1 MVKTIRNL
9 SHPYLQ
15 IHHKTSAGIRTISP
29 NGKFNMVINSPEYYN
44 AIKDYKIKINN
55 GYYFN
60 TGIIFDSYVNDLYS
74 LRLKYP
80 KGSPMNLTCK
90 LLMNSLF
97 GRFAMRPILSI
108 QKFISKEEFK
118 IFTEKYLI
126 EDYLDL
132 GDVGY
137 FVSYID
143 LFKTSKE
150 SNVSISIAS
159 AITAYSRVFMS
170 KFKNSDKFKLFYSDT
185 DSIFVD
191 KDLPKDL
198 IGNEIGQFKLE
209 YIFKEAV
216 FLGPKI
222 YGGLIDNPEGFIC
235 KIKGYKNPKGISFN
249 DLKSLLD
256 KKSKPLELNHDK
268 WYRNLSES
276 NIVIKDQI
284 YNLVATENKRK
295 LIYDSTG
302 IAINTKAIKI

>member
-1 MVKTIRNL
+1 
-9 SHPYLQ
+9 
-15 IHHKTSAGIRTISP
+15 
-29 NGKFNMVINSPEYYN
+29 
-44 AIKDYKIKINN
+44 
-55 GYYFN
+55 
-60 TGIIFDSYVNDLYS
+60 
-74 LRLKYP
+74 
-80 KGSPMNLTCK
+80 
-90 LLMNSLF
+90 
-97 GRFAMRPILSI
+97 
-108 QKFISKEEFK
+108 
-118 IFTEKYLI
+118 
-126 EDYLDL
+126 
-132 GDVGY
+132 
-137 FVSYID
+137 
-143 LFKTSKE
+143 
-150 SNVSISIAS
+150 
-159 AITAYSRVFMS
+159 MS

-222 YGGLIDNPEGFIC
+222 YAGYTYDNNFIC

-284 YNLVATENKRK
+284 YNLVATENKRQ
-295 LIYDSTG
+295 IVFRNN
-302 IAINTKAIKI
+302 IMVNTKPFTIK